1 MKLARYFPALM
12 LITSLLVFVSCG
24 SKENKTDGS
33 NEFTQAQESLE
44 GKIKTVVYQ
53 LPPPTEIPY
62 MLQAAGADFN
72 GRLIND
78 NNKADQYTSQP
89 DKAALNLGVYAA
101 DIGYLSSYGKTQD
114 AIDYLNAA
122 RKLADNLGLV
132 GSFDAE
138 VLKRF
143 ESNIANK
150 DSLANIINKTLDKS
164 DKYLQDGSRAKQ
176 SALVLTGSFTEGL
189 YIATGIV
196 KTYPKDIL
204 PEDSR
209 NLILTPLMRNI
220 LDQRKSVDEV
230 VKMLSSA
237 DQNEPIPGLLTD
249 FKALQASYAALNID
263 EQIRNNKANLVLSD
277 KNLVEITAIVE
288 RIRKSIVQ

>member
-1 MKLARYFPALM
+1 MKLVRFFLVLTFAA
-12 LITSLLVFVSCG
+12 SLLALVSCG
-24 SKENKTDGS
+24 SKENKQDGS
-33 NEFTQAQESLE
+33 NEFAEAQESLQSE
-44 GKIKTVVYQ
+44 IKTVVYQ

-72 GRLIND
+72 GNLIND
-78 NNKADQYTSQP
+78 KNKADQYTSQP

-101 DIGYLSSYGKTQD
+101 DIGYLSSYDKTQD
-114 AIDYLNAA
+114 AIDYLNSA

-138 VLKRF
+138 VLRRF
-143 ESNIANK
+143 ESNISNK
-150 DSLANIINKTLDKS
+150 DSLANIVNRTLEKS
-164 DKYLQDGSRAKQ
+164 DKYLKDGSRAKQ

-230 VKMLSSA
+230 VKMLSSV
-237 DQNEPIPGLLTD
+237 DQNEPIPSLLAD
-249 FKALQASYAALNID
+249 FKALQASYTALNID
-263 EQIRNNKANLVLSD
+263 DQIRNNKANMVLSD
-277 KNLVEITAIVE
+277 KNQVEITTIVE

>member
-1 MKLARYFPALM
+1 MKFVRYFLAIIL
-12 LITSLLVFVSCG
+12 TSSLLVFISCG
-24 SKENKTDGS
+24 SKENKQDGS
-33 NEFTQAQESLE
+33 NEFAKAQESLQGE
-44 GKIKTVVYQ
+44 IKAVVYQ

-72 GRLIND
+72 GSLIND
-78 NNKADQYTSQP
+78 KNKADQYTSQP

-101 DIGYLSSYGKTQD
+101 DIGYLSSYDKTQD

-230 VKMLSSA
+230 VKMLSGA

>member
-44 GKIKTVVYQ
+44 GKIKTVVCQ